1 MNKEKLPLGRP
12 RQPREKL
19 RSERVVT
26 FLTKAEYAQFLEQ
39 VESCKQSLSAT
50 AHDLLI
56 QSLGSE

>member
-1 MNKEKLPLGRP
+1 MNTKKSPLGRP

>member
-1 MNKEKLPLGRP
+1 MNKKCSPLGRP

-26 FLTKAEYAQFLEQ
+26 FLTETEYAQFLEQ

-50 AHDLLI
+50 AHDMII
-56 QSLGSE
+56 QSLSSK